1 MAFMI
6 TRAESG
12 SEKVSIDH
20 QEDKNSTIDSAISSE
35 LHLKSSLSPKSSSQ
49 TLDKEVVL
57 QRIRH
62 HKSINRIKSAFE
74 VLRGCSASAQEQ
86 KWLQQDDVFSSP

>member
-6 TRAESG
+6 SRAES
-12 SEKVSIDH
+12 ETKKVSLDH
-20 QEDKNSTIDSAISSE
+20 QEDENSATVNAISSE
-35 LHLKSSLSPKSSSQ
+35 LHLKSSLSSKSSSQ

-57 QRIRH
+57 RRIRH
-62 HKSINRIKSAFE
+62 QKSLNRIKSVFE
-74 VLRGCSASAQEQ
+74 GFLSSSASAQEQ

>member
-1 MAFMI
+1 MAFI
-6 TRAESG
+6 ISRAESG
-12 SEKVSIDH
+12 TEKVSLDH
-20 QEDKNSTIDSAISSE
+20 QEDKNFATVNAVSSE
-35 LHLKSSLSPKSSSQ
+35 LHLKSSKSSSQ

-57 QRIRH
+57 RRLRH

-74 VLRGCSASAQEQ
+74 GLRVCSNSTQEQ

>member
-6 TRAESG
+6 SRPESG
-12 SEKVSIDH
+12 TEKVSLDH
-20 QEDKNSTIDSAISSE
+20 QEEKNSTIDSAISSE
-35 LHLKSSLSPKSSSQ
+35 LHLKSSLSSKSSS

-74 VLRGCSASAQEQ
+74 GLCRYSASAQEQ